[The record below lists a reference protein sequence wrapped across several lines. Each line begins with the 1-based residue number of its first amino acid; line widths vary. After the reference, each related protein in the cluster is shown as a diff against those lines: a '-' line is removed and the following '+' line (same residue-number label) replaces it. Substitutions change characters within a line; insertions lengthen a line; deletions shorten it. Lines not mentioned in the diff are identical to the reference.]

1 MYKLDTVI
9 LSVTYYF
16 DNIIFLCAVMFRCP
30 SFSVFISYLFNDIN
44 LSIIRYLYTFYMI
57 LVSMC
62 KAQ

>member
-16 DNIIFLCAVMFRCP
+16 DIIFLCAVMFRCP